1 MKRRVSLSLVVGG
14 TLCWL
19 LVPGLSRSGM
29 ETQAV
34 GGRSEQAPGAAGE
47 KSLSLPAT
55 SIEQARAL
63 ETRRLQL
70 LEKEAAL
77 HAKELELQRL
87 AASMDKQIKELDSAR
102 KAMEGTIAGQH
113 KEADER
119 AQRLLKIYKSL
130 KPEEAA
136 KLMNA
141 LEEELTLAMLD
152 QLDKRTVT
160 KLIPFLNQPR
170 VLEWTR
176 ENFPAEE

>member
-29 ETQAV
+29 ETQ
-34 GGRSEQAPGAAGE
+34 SAGE
-47 KSLSLPAT
+47 KRQPPLVS
-55 SIEQARAL
+55 SIEQTRAM
-63 ETRRLQL
+63 ETSRLQM

-77 HAKELELQRL
+77 HAKEQELQRL
-87 AASMDKQIKELDSAR
+87 SASIDKQIKELDSAR
-102 KAMEGTIAGQH
+102 KAMEGATAG
-113 KEADER
+113 KNRESGER
-119 AQRLLKIYKSL
+119 AKRLLKIYKSL

-141 LEEELTLAMLD
+141 LDEELTLAMLD
-152 QLDKRTVT
+152 QLDKKTVT
-160 KLIPFLNQPR
+160 KLIPLLNQPR

>member
-1 MKRRVSLSLVVGG
+1 MKRRVSLSLLVGG

-29 ETQAV
+29 ETQAA
-34 GGRSEQAPGAAGE
+34 GGRSEQASVAAGE
-47 KSLSLPAT
+47 KSQPPPVN

-63 ETRRLQL
+63 ETSRLQM

-87 AASMDKQIKELDSAR
+87 SAGIDKQIKELDSAR
-102 KAMEGTIAGQH
+102 KAMEGAIAGQH
-113 KEADER
+113 KESGER
-119 AQRLLKIYKSL
+119 AKRLLKIYKSL

-141 LEEELTLAMLD
+141 LDEEITLAMLD
-152 QLDKRTVT
+152 QLDKKTVT
-160 KLIPFLNQPR
+160 KLIPLLTQPR

>member
-29 ETQAV
+29 ETPAA
-34 GGRSEQAPGAAGE
+34 GGRSEQAPVAAGE
-47 KSLSLPAT
+47 KSPPPVS

-63 ETRRLQL
+63 ETSRLQM

-87 AASMDKQIKELDSAR
+87 SASIDKQIKELDSAR
-102 KAMEGTIAGQH
+102 KAMELTIAGQH
-113 KEADER
+113 KESAER
-119 AQRLLKIYKSL
+119 AKRVLKIYKSL

-152 QLDKRTVT
+152 QLDKKTVT
-160 KLIPFLNQPR
+160 KLIPLLTQPR

>member
-19 LVPGLSRSGM
+19 LLPGLSRSG
-29 ETQAV
+29 TDTPAA
-34 GGRSEQAPGAAGE
+34 GGRRELAPVAAGD
-47 KSLSLPAT
+47 KSQPPPVN

-63 ETRRLQL
+63 ETSRLQL

-87 AASMDKQIKELDSAR
+87 AAGIDKQIKELESAR
-102 KAMEGTIAGQH
+102 KAMEGATAGKN
-113 KEADER
+113 KESGER
-119 AQRLLKIYKSL
+119 AKRLLKIYKSL

-141 LEEELTLAMLD
+141 LEDDLTLAMLD
-152 QLDKRTVT
+152 QLDKKTVT
-160 KLIPFLNQPR
+160 KLIPLLNQPR

-176 ENFPAEE
+176 ENFPAED